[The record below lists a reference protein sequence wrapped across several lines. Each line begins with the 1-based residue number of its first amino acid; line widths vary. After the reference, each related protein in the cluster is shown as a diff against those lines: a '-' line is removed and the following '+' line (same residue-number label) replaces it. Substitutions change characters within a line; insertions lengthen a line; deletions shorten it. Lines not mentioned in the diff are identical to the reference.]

1 MDRGEKGLPDGGVD
15 GDSVVA
21 AMAVSNGGE
30 KETCER
36 GYCSSLSLCY
46 ALLLLFDSCV
56 PSVNNVLPSLQRLRG
71 GAGGGGLGSGL
82 DGGRPFFFF
91 FSVFFFCSILLCFCF
106 ILFSPLC
113 PFLSLC
119 FFSVFFVFFP
129 SLLSVSSSLFSVC
142 SLSSPLSPPGPF
154 YSSFSPLF
162 LLCSPLFCLL
172 LLLLMVFSAVN
183 KVLPSLQRLRG
194 GAGGRA

>member
-46 ALLLLFDSCV
+46 ALLLLFDSFV
-56 PSVNNVLPSLQRLRG
+56 PSVNNVLPSLQQLRG

-106 ILFSPLC
+106 ILL
-113 PFLSLC
+113 LLT
-119 FFSVFFVFFP
+119 V
-129 SLLSVSSSLFSVC
+129 LLSTGRPVTAGSDDDGATV
-142 SLSSPLSPPGPF
+142 
-154 YSSFSPLF
+154 
-162 LLCSPLFCLL
+162 
-172 LLLLMVFSAVN
+172 
-183 KVLPSLQRLRG
+183 VLPCSG
-194 GAGGRA
+194 G